1 MQQNLNGKARFATL
15 YSLDTNANAQN
26 EFFSMD
32 FSDLQELI
40 DRLIKLDLNYNDIII
55 EGMHKAADMITREQ
69 KRLISSKSTKLAEA
83 IDYDG
88 VGTNKTTYYS
98 PSKLDKVTREVVYIR
113 CGYLEDAFDE
123 DADGFNAG
131 IVGTMY
137 EYGRPGKSDDS
148 RRMSKT
154 MTQVRNGKEV
164 EVSKGTIQP
173 QPHIRRGFDN
183 VKERAVETVIDSIMK
198 ELDKAFSG

>member
-15 YSLDTNANAQN
+15 YSLNRNANAQN
-26 EFFSMD
+26 EFFTMD
-32 FSDLQELI
+32 LSDLQDLI
-40 DRLIKLDLNYNDIII
+40 ERLMFFEDEYFDVII
-55 EGMHKAADMITREQ
+55 EGMHKAADVILREQ

-88 VGTNKTTYYS
+88 IGTNTTTYYS
-98 PSKLDKVTREVVYIR
+98 PSKMENITRDIVYIR

-137 EYGRPGKSDDS
+137 EYGRPGKSNDS

-183 VKERAVETVIDSIMK
+183 VREKAVEIVIDTIMQ
-198 ELDKAFSG
+198 ELDKAFNG

>member
-1 MQQNLNGKARFATL
+1 MQQNLNGKARFVSL
-15 YSLDTNANAQN
+15 YDLDTNANAQN
-26 EFFSMD
+26 GFFSMD

-148 RRMSKT
+148 RRMSPT

-183 VKERAVETVIDSIMK
+183 VREKAVEIVIDTIMR